1 MWQTNTNNA
10 WNLIVRRIFSIIFY
24 KLQRPPN
31 SRPLKESLWAFSAS
45 TESQNSFNVHKKRA
59 LSKNGTDFYE
69 TKPPLFVTET
79 FKDLRVYTIKT
90 NENQKVK
97 INTPFRFSVV
107 LP

>member
-1 MWQTNTNNA
+1 MKQ
-10 WNLIVRRIFSIIFY
+10 NL
-24 KLQRPPN
+24 
-31 SRPLKESLWAFSAS
+31 
-45 TESQNSFNVHKKRA
+45 
-59 LSKNGTDFYE
+59 
-69 TKPPLFVTET
+69 PLFVTET